1 MFGTAEAVE
10 MSMFRFSILAI
21 CFFAVFAC
29 VKARTPLVVTIP
41 GDYLGW
47 VRIEYGVPEMPPLQK
62 QDGSYVIAVPKSGI
76 VRTSS
81 QFETGFADDKYYFV
95 DQGGQKTEL
104 HEASQSDS
112 PDGRIRARQMFAIG
126 TPEQKE
132 RIFWAFYV
140 GTQSQYQQAVKDPK
154 ALPLP

>member
-1 MFGTAEAVE
+1 

-62 QDGSYVIAVPKSGI
+62 QDGSYLITVPKSGI

-81 QFETGFADDKYYFV
+81 EFETGFADDKYYAV
-95 DQGGQKTEL
+95 SLNGQKTEL
-104 HEASQSDS
+104 HEASQPDS
-112 PDGRIRARQMFAIG
+112 ADGRIRARQMFAIG